1 MDPFDKKNCRPVG
14 VLPLLSK
21 VHERVICEQAPIFF
35 NEILCRFRKAHST
48 QHASFELI
56 TSWQTSLRRGGF
68 VGSILMDLSKT
79 YDCLR
84 YYILLV
90 KLQAYSF
97 SKKV

>member
-1 MDPFDKKNCRPVG
+1 MG

-68 VGSILMDLSKT
+68 VGSILMDLPKT
-79 YDCLR
+79 YDCLKN
-84 YYILLV
+84 ILFLA
-90 KLQAYSF
+90 KLQAYGF
-97 SKKV
+97 SKNV